1 VVIHV
6 NPRDLTDSVL
16 MDADLEGLSPAAA
29 PSLEDAVRMEQL
41 PRLKPAI

>member
-1 VVIHV
+1 
-6 NPRDLTDSVL
+6 

-41 PRLKPAI
+41 RA